1 MPNLLLSGPAGA
13 GKTQEGKREVSQ
25 RPNAVLVD
33 FQAIYA
39 AILGIERDPET
50 GRYPERLLQDDYAL
64 PLAEYTRRATIT
76 GAVERDLAVVATNSD
91 GDRERRAFLLSRLGP
106 GATETVID
114 PGIGVVTQ
122 RLSVNGQ
129 LSRQCGDAIQRWYG
143 RL

>member
-1 MPNLLLSGPAGA
+1 MANLLLSGPAGA
-13 GKTQEGKREVSQ
+13 GKTQEGKRQVLQ
-25 RPNAVLVD
+25 RLPAILVD

-50 GRYPERLLQDDYAL
+50 NRYPERLLQDDYAL
-64 PLAEYTRRATIT
+64 PLAEYTRRAIIT
-76 GAVERDLAVVATNSD
+76 GAVERDLTVIATNSD
-91 GDRERRAFLLSRLGP
+91 GNAARRLDLIGFLGP